1 MELIAKISRVLQNKP
16 EIIQRK
22 IINKLPRN
30 VKGKVLRFPKE
41 SDLKKQIL
49 NVIEGNKGKIFIF
62 PSPSCPWG
70 YMFQRPQQI
79 ARALAKEGNIV
90 FYIVDTSF
98 PYEPD
103 WYVRGLLE
111 IEPNLYLFNDN
122 KDGTTL
128 IKSCANEQVFV
139 WQYWPHQLKTIN
151 NWEGLYTNLFKIYDC
166 IDYIDTF
173 DTYDNILKDFE
184 KSVVDCNCLLATAK
198 SIKNDL
204 SIFNKDVLYLPN
216 AVTIEDFMNYDLFD
230 WPELEKVKAAD
241 KKIIGYYGAIAEWF
255 DFDTVKYIAK
265 SNPDWTIVLVG
276 EVYPTVEMQVEEL
289 KQIGKVEVLKRVSYN
304 KIPHLLSLFDVAI
317 LPFLIN
323 EITLSTSPVKVF
335 EYLAGG
341 KCVVSTPLPEVLE
354 IEGVFIGDTKEE
366 FEKQVKVAL
375 NIGAEMNHL
384 EKLRNVAEQHTWQK
398 RVKKINE
405 II

>member
-1 MELIAKISRVLQNKP
+1 MGLMTKISRVLQNKP

-22 IINKLPRN
+22 IINKLPRSI
-30 VKGKVLRFPKE
+30 KGKVLRFPKE
-41 SDLKKQIL
+41 SVLKKQIL
-49 NVIEGNKGKIFIF
+49 DALEGNEGKIFIF
-62 PSPSCPWG
+62 PAPSCPWG

-79 ARALAKEGNIV
+79 ARALAKEGHIV
-90 FYIVDTSF
+90 FYMIDTSF

-111 IEPNLYLFNDN
+111 VEPNLYLFNDN
-122 KDGTTL
+122 NNGTTL
-128 IKSCANEQVFV
+128 IKSCANEQVFI
-139 WQYWPHQLKTIN
+139 WQYWPHQLNTIS
-151 NWEGLYTNLFKIYDC
+151 NWEGLYTNIFKIYDC

-184 KSVVDCNCLLATAK
+184 KSVEECDCLLATAK
-198 SIKNDL
+198 SIKKDL
-204 SIFNKDVLYLPN
+204 SKFNKDVLYLPN
-216 AVTIEDFMNYDLFD
+216 AVTIEDFVDYDLFD
-230 WPELEKVKAAD
+230 WSELEKVKIAD

-255 DFDTVKYIAK
+255 DFETVKYMAK

-276 EVYPTVEMQVEEL
+276 EVYPTVEKQVEEL
-289 KQIGKVEVLKRVSYN
+289 KQTGKVEVLKRVSYN

-354 IEGVFIGDTKEE
+354 IEGVFIGNSKEE
-366 FEKQVKVAL
+366 FERQVKAAL
-375 NIGAEMNHL
+375 CIGMEKNHVEM
-384 EKLRNVAEQHTWQK
+384 LRKVAEQHTWQK
-398 RVKKINE
+398 RVRKINE